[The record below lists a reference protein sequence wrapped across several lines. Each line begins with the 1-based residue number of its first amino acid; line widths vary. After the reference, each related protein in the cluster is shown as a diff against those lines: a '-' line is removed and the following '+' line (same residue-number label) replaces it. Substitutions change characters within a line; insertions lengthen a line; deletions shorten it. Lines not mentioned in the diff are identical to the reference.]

1 MTPEELYVAGVGS
14 WLPESEPV
22 ERAVADGR
30 YDPKYRR
37 RTGQIGV
44 AIAGESDTQ
53 PEMALR
59 AGRAAVRHS
68 GIAPERFRLLLH
80 AVAGYHG
87 LDGWN
92 AASYLQ
98 QQILAGRGISFE
110 VHQLSNGAVGSMEL
124 AAAYLASAAEGGAA
138 LITTADCFPEPAWD
152 RWSTS
157 PGLVFGD
164 GASALVL
171 AQGAG
176 FAKVLSIASEND
188 SELEGMQR
196 GDVAFSK
203 YADPGRYP
211 INLRE
216 RTNQFSKLMSLEEA
230 SSRMARGLRAAAD
243 RAAAEAGV
251 KLLEIDH
258 VLTPNFGRELLDDE
272 CLTPLAIPYER
283 TVWEWGLTVG
293 HMGAADQ
300 FAGLAH
306 LCETEALR
314 PGAHVMLVGV
324 GGGFNWTCAVLE
336 VVDTPPL
343 PGRARC

>member
-14 WLPESEPV
+14 WLPEREPV

-30 YDPKYRR
+30 YDPKHRR
-37 RTGQIGV
+37 RTGQVAV
-44 AIAGESDTQ
+44 AIAGEDETQ
-53 PEMALR
+53 PVMAVR
-59 AGRAAVRHS
+59 AGQAALRHS
-68 GIAPERFRLLLH
+68 GIDPERFRLLLH

-98 QQILAGRGISFE
+98 QQVLGGHGLSFE
-110 VHQLSNGAVGSMEL
+110 VHQLSNGAVASMEL
-124 AAAYLASAAEGGAA
+124 AAAYLATADGAGAA
-138 LITTADCFPEPAWD
+138 LITTADCFPEPVWD
-152 RWSTS
+152 RWSAS

-171 AQGAG
+171 ARDTG
-176 FAKVLSIASEND
+176 FAKVRSIASTND
-188 SELEGMQR
+188 PQLEGMQR

-203 YADPGRYP
+203 YPDPGHYP
-211 INLRE
+211 INLRA
-216 RTNQFSKLMSLEEA
+216 RTNQFSSTMSLDEA
-230 SSRMARGLRAAAD
+230 SARMARGLRAAAD
-243 RAAAEAGV
+243 RAADEAGV
-251 KLLEIDH
+251 KLAELDH

-272 CLTPLAIPYER
+272 CLRPLEIPYER

-293 HMGAADQ
+293 HVGAADQ

-314 PGAHVMLVGV
+314 PGEHVMLVGV

-336 VVDTPPL
+336 ILEPPAA
-343 PGRARC
+343 PERAR